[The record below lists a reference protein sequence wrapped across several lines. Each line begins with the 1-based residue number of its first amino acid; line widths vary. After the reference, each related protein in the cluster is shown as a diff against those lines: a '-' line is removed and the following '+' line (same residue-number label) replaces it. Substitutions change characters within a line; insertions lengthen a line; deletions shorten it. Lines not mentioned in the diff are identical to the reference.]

1 MFMLGRFWISNAG
14 KLTVWSWCGI
24 LFRTLA
30 LRLRWSPPDTGD
42 VGEEFRGCEKGLSAM
57 NRLKLNI
64 LTLKQCYGA
73 ENRQMISCTNFLLN
87 LFINNQDPTYPLADI
102 NDKHYWSALHHR
114 SWDPCC
120 TVALQDVLWHQVLK
134 WITPRKLKKSA
145 NMVKC
150 LREKFVDRTL
160 KDFFYWLGCK
170 IGESPGYFLVVP
182 LLLTALCISGFQ
194 QMDYEFE
201 PEYLGCTSFPIRS
214 YFTLLYQ
221 LLSIIS

>member
-1 MFMLGRFWISNAG
+1 MGLKTVQSREEIWYSWIIREGVLMFMLSRFWISNAG

-30 LRLRWSPPDTGD
+30 LRLRWSPPDAGD

-102 NDKHYWSALHHR
+102 NDKHYWSALHHKC
-114 SWDPCC
+114 WDPCC

-134 WITPRKLKKSA
+134 WITPRRSKSRQTWW
-145 NMVKC
+145 NVS
-150 LREKFVDRTL
+150 EKSL
-160 KDFFYWLGCK
+160 
-170 IGESPGYFLVVP
+170 
-182 LLLTALCISGFQ
+182 
-194 QMDYEFE
+194 
-201 PEYLGCTSFPIRS
+201 
-214 YFTLLYQ
+214 
-221 LLSIIS
+221 